1 MKQDVRIFELEHADE
16 CYVVEVNKL
25 LKQLSSA
32 PAPFGISEL
41 EAIVASPSTHLFIL
55 ECEGSVSGM
64 LTLGEYLAPTGRK
77 MWIEDVVVDNAMRG
91 RSLGRTLV
99 EHAIEYAGG
108 LGCGTLMLTS
118 RPSRVAAN
126 ALYRSCGFAS
136 KETNVYRMPILSG
149 ESEKV

>member
-1 MKQDVRIFELEHADE
+1 MFMMKANIRIYELEKVEESYADE
-16 CYVVEVNKL
+16 INRL
-25 LKQLSSA
+25 LLQLSSS
-32 PAPFGISEL
+32 PVEFGISEL

-91 RSLGRTLV
+91 RSLGRALV
-99 EHAIEYAGG
+99 EHAIEYAGR

-118 RPSRVAAN
+118 RPSRIAAN

-136 KETNVYRMPILSG
+136 KETNVYRMPVLP
-149 ESEKV
+149 ENL